1 MRRSILLDAKADLLL
16 YGNAERAIVELAHRL
31 NRGENIRDITDLR
44 GTAFVRR
51 DTPEGMFEI
60 DSTQVDA
67 PGRIDKM
74 INPYINTADPS
85 ACEVEKQKA
94 EEDFPSPDPLGE
106 MAQVVT
112 LRPSQAMKN
121 RLPPREKTVI
131 RLPSFERVKE
141 DPVRYAH
148 ANRVL
153 HLETNPGNARALVQR
168 HGDRDIWLNPP
179 PIPLST
185 CLLYTS
191 PSPRD

>member
-1 MRRSILLDAKADLLL
+1 M
-16 YGNAERAIVELAHRL
+16 
-31 NRGENIRDITDLR
+31 
-44 GTAFVRR
+44 RR
-51 DTPEGMFEI
+51 DTPAGMFEI

-85 ACEVEKQKA
+85 ACEVEKQKTESA
-94 EEDFPSPDPLGE
+94 DPLALENGG
-106 MAQVVT
+106 AQIIT
-112 LRPSQAMKN
+112 LRPSLVMSNAMKN
-121 RLPPREKTVI
+121 RMPPREKTVI

-168 HGDRDIWLNPP
+168 HGDRDV
-179 PIPLST
+179 
-185 CLLYTS
+185 
-191 PSPRD
+191 